1 MPTRR
6 QAKPPRI
13 EIPIETGGHDA
24 TRRALLDA
32 AADVFAEVG
41 FRQATIRDICRRA
54 RANVAAVNYHFG
66 DKETLYGEVLAEQ
79 SRLAMALHPPP
90 PEDPEVPAERRLE
103 EFVRSFLQRVLS
115 AELSAR
121 HGRMMAREMVDP
133 TRALDRLVTESIRP
147 NSQQL
152 ATILRDLVGRT
163 VPESSLRLTGM
174 SIVGQI
180 LFYCHCQPVL
190 TRLFPDTAFDAT
202 QLELLTQ
209 HITRFS
215 LAALRGLTVPVA
227 QSNRRP
233 ANARRRA
240 QK

>member
-1 MPTRR
+1 MPTPHQTR
-6 QAKPPRI
+6 PPRI
-13 EIPIETGGHDA
+13 EIPIETGSHDA

-32 AADVFAEVG
+32 AADVFAQVG
-41 FRQATIRDICRRA
+41 FRQATIRDICHQA

-66 DKETLYGEVLAEQ
+66 DKEALYGEVLAEQ

-90 PEDPEVPAERRLE
+90 PHDPKVPAERRLE

-152 ATILRDLVGRT
+152 AAILRDLVGPT
-163 VPESSLRLTGM
+163 ISEASLRLTGM

-190 TRLFPDTAFDAT
+190 KRLFPDTSFDSG
-202 QLELLTQ
+202 QLEMLTQ

-215 LAALRGLTVPVA
+215 LAALRGPHTPDRPPR
-227 QSNRRP
+227 RRP
-233 ANARRRA
+233 SNPRRRA
-240 QK
+240 RK

>member
-1 MPTRR
+1 MP
-6 QAKPPRI
+6 KPRPANPSRV
-13 EIPIETGGHDA
+13 EIPIETGSHDV

-41 FRQATIRDICRRA
+41 FRQATIRNICSRA

-66 DKETLYGEVLAEQ
+66 DKETLYGEVLSEQ
-79 SRLAMALHPPP
+79 SRLAMALHPSPP
-90 PEDPEVPAERRLE
+90 HDPKVPAEKRLE

-115 AELSAR
+115 VELSAR

-152 ATILRDLVGRT
+152 AAILRDVVGT
-163 VPESSLRLTGM
+163 GVPEASLRLTGM

-190 TRLFPDTAFDAT
+190 TRLFPDTRFHAG
-202 QLELLTQ
+202 QLEELTL

-215 LAALRGLTVPVA
+215 LAALRGLTVPGKPPRRHPT
-227 QSNRRP
+227 NPRRRP
-233 ANARRRA
+233 R
-240 QK
+240 K

>member
-1 MPTRR
+1 MPTPR
-6 QAKPPRI
+6 QANPSRV
-13 EIPIETGGHDA
+13 ETPIETGSHDV

-66 DKETLYGEVLAEQ
+66 DKETLYGEVLSEQ
-79 SRLAMALHPPP
+79 SRLAMALHPSPP
-90 PEDPEVPAERRLE
+90 HDPKVPAEERLE

-133 TRALDRLVTESIRP
+133 TRALDRLVSESIRP

-152 ATILRDLVGRT
+152 AAILRDLVGT
-163 VPESSLRLTGM
+163 GVPEASLRLTAM

-190 TRLFPDTAFDAT
+190 KRLFPDTPFDSG
-202 QLELLTQ
+202 QLEMLTQ

-215 LAALRGLTVPVA
+215 LAALRGPQTATTP
-227 QSNRRP
+227 S
-233 ANARRRA
+233 RRR
-240 QK
+240 QPSPRRRSRK